1 MTDEPR
7 VRPEH
12 AVRPGRADARNL
24 LAVWFIRK
32 SFYALIAIGLIGAV
46 VSRRVDDV
54 GVDVTSWES
63 VTSEIASPMIGLA
76 LGLLA
81 RLGSGFV
88 ALWLAY
94 PLARSYEVGLS
105 ARTGFG
111 SGIGKWLDR
120 LQLAR
125 AFRALRWTHHVRQ
138 VALQRLGPSGR
149 WVSRV
154 DPVRDITNISL
165 WVIAILGLVAS
176 TSGALG

>member
-32 SFYALIAIGLIGAV
+32 SFYGLIAIGLIGAV
-46 VSRRVDDV
+46 LSRRVDDV
-54 GVDVTSWES
+54 GVDVTSWDS
-63 VTSEIASPMIGLA
+63 VTAEIASPMVGLA
-76 LGLLA
+76 LGLLT

-105 ARTGFG
+105 DRTSFG

-138 VALQRLGPSGR
+138 IALQRLGPSGR

-154 DPVRDITNISL
+154 DPVMDITNISL
-165 WVIAILGLVAS
+165 WVIAVVGLVVW
-176 TSGALG
+176 T

>member
-1 MTDEPR
+1 M
-7 VRPEH
+7 
-12 AVRPGRADARNL
+12 
-24 LAVWFIRK
+24 
-32 SFYALIAIGLIGAV
+32 
-46 VSRRVDDV
+46 
-54 GVDVTSWES
+54 
-63 VTSEIASPMIGLA
+63 
-76 LGLLA
+76 
-81 RLGSGFV
+81 

-138 VALQRLGPSGR
+138 VALQRLGPSRR

-154 DPVRDITNISL
+154 DPVMDIANISL
-165 WVIAILGLVAS
+165 WVIAVVGLVVS
-176 TSGALG
+176 T